1 MQGTNLLQTAAHEFG
16 HSLGLSHSDTR
27 AALMSPFYRGYQ
39 AEVSLDRDDV
49 AAITSLYGV
58 KQEESSPAPSIVF
71 PDLQAATL
79 TITVPVHL
87 PCIEWDSFS
96 HSDYNYFWLVKICC
110 PECCWGPVLGARA
123 GHHRDHGGRADLRVP
138 PEQVLEAHRG
148 LRGPGLPQVMKLSTR
163 LHVQNSESRKL
174 FCGLDSY

>member
-71 PDLQAATL
+71 PDLQATYSYHYSTSTFILHRMRHGTASL
-79 TITVPVHL
+79 
-87 PCIEWDSFS
+87 DQ
-96 HSDYNYFWLVKICC
+96 SDYNYFRLVKILKYI
-110 PECCWGPVLGARA
+110 VQSAA
-123 GHHRDHGGRADLRVP
+123 GDLCS
-138 PEQVLEAHRG
+138 
-148 LRGPGLPQVMKLSTR
+148 GPGLDTIVTTEDEQTFVFRQNKYWR
-163 LHVQNSESRKL
+163 LTA
-174 FCGLDSY
+174 DSVAPGYPRY

>member
-71 PDLQAATL
+71 PDLQAAYSYFYSYIYTAL
-79 TITVPVHL
+79 LNRMGHGTASL
-87 PCIEWDSFS
+87 DQ
-96 HSDYNYFWLVKICC
+96 SDYQL
-110 PECCWGPVLGARA
+110 
-123 GHHRDHGGRADLRVP
+123 
-138 PEQVLEAHRG
+138 
-148 LRGPGLPQVMKLSTR
+148 
-163 LHVQNSESRKL
+163 
-174 FCGLDSY
+174 

>member
-79 TITVPVHL
+79 TITLPVHL
-87 PCIEWDSFS
+87 PCIEWDSIS
-96 HSDYNYFWLVKICC
+96 GSI
-110 PECCWGPVLGARA
+110 
-123 GHHRDHGGRADLRVP
+123 
-138 PEQVLEAHRG
+138 
-148 LRGPGLPQVMKLSTR
+148 R
-163 LHVQNSESRKL
+163 L
-174 FCGLDSY
+174 

>member
-71 PDLQAATL
+71 PDLQAAYSYHYSTSTFIL
-79 TITVPVHL
+79 HRMRHGTASL
-87 PCIEWDSFS
+87 DQ
-96 HSDYNYFWLVKICC
+96 SDYNYFRLVKI
-110 PECCWGPVLGARA
+110 
-123 GHHRDHGGRADLRVP
+123 
-138 PEQVLEAHRG
+138 
-148 LRGPGLPQVMKLSTR
+148 
-163 LHVQNSESRKL
+163 
-174 FCGLDSY
+174 